1 MSHPFDNFVFFG
13 SSQFSVVVL
22 DTLKKNGFFPSL
34 IITLPDSPSGR
45 GMKLAPS
52 LAKLWAI
59 ENKIDFIQ
67 PDKFDD
73 SIIFKLKSY
82 NLQLSL
88 VSSYGKIIPKK
99 VLDIP
104 EFGSFNIH
112 PSLLP
117 KYRGPSPLQSQ
128 ILADEKEV
136 GVTVIKMDEEVDHGE
151 ILAQQNFQFSIF
163 NFQNNPLTKS
173 NFVGLGDFLFTKGT
187 ELFIE
192 NFPKLAKG
200 EILKPQDDSKATFTK
215 KFDKKD
221 SEINLED
228 NRKSWLTYQALGS
241 TLGVFFFVKH
251 KDKNI
256 RVKITEAEFNDG
268 KFVPLK
274 VIPEGKKEMR
284 YEDFLRGIK

>member
-82 NLQLSL
+82 NLQL
-88 VSSYGKIIPKK
+88 
-99 VLDIP
+99 
-104 EFGSFNIH
+104 H